1 MSSTDIAR
9 ELDADANSIYQL
21 SRGGTF
27 DLPATLLPPGATR
40 ISGEIRAFECLPVE
54 TTPLANVLEP
64 IPGRILLKD
73 GRVISDIHRVIICT
87 GYHITLP
94 FLRQYHSDSV
104 PVHEANDTVLVT
116 DGTQVH
122 NLHKDIFYI
131 PDPSLIFI
139 GIPYFTAT
147 FTLFEFQAMA
157 ATAVLAGRAFL
168 PKTED
173 MRWEYERRLREKGAG
188 KMFHSL
194 KDKEVEYVDA
204 LVRWMNEDGASVG
217 APVVEGHT
225 EAWHEA
231 NRERIEKMRRIA
243 RDKASE
249 SVRGP

>member
-9 ELDADANSIYQL
+9 ELGAEANSIYQL
-21 SRGGTF
+21 SRGGNF

-54 TTPLANVLEP
+54 TTLLADVLEP

-73 GRVISDIHRVIICT
+73 GRVIADIHRVIICT
-87 GYHITLP
+87 GYHMTLP

-157 ATAVLAGRAFL
+157 AAAVLTGRAFL
-168 PKTED
+168 PKTEV
-173 MRWEYERRLREKGAG
+173 MRWEYERRVREKGSG
-188 KMFHSL
+188 KLFHSL
-194 KDKEVEYVDA
+194 KDKEVEYVDG

-231 NRERIEKMRRIA
+231 NRDRIEKMRKIMQ
-243 RDKASE
+243 DKARE
-249 SVRGP
+249 SIRGD